1 MPTYSIKYD
10 RDMGDGLPK
19 RYEAAYAV
27 EEGDVI
33 ELENGMW
40 HGVRQVRKTQ
50 KGSQLVL
57 AESGQSAQQ
66 AGLLLAQQLSE

>member
-19 RYEAAYAV
+19 SFEATNPV

-40 HGVRQVRKTQ
+40 HGVRQIRKTQ

-66 AGLLLAQQLSE
+66 AQLLLAQQLSE

>member
-19 RYEAAYAV
+19 SFEAANAV

-40 HGVRQVRKTQ
+40 HGVRKIRKTQ

-57 AESGQSAQQ
+57 AESGQSARQ
-66 AGLLLAQQLSE
+66 AELLLAQQLSE

>member
-19 RYEAAYAV
+19 RYEAVHAV

-50 KGSQLVL
+50 KGSQIVL

-66 AGLLLAQQLSE
+66 AGLLLAQQWSE

>member
-19 RYEAAYAV
+19 SYEAAQAV
-27 EEGDVI
+27 AEGDVI

-40 HGVRQVRKTQ
+40 HGVRQIRKTQ
-50 KGSQLVL
+50 KGAQIVL
-57 AESGQSAQQ
+57 SESGQNAQQ
-66 AGLLLAQQLSE
+66 AELLLRQQLSE

>member
-19 RYEAAYAV
+19 AYEAARAV
-27 EEGDVI
+27 SEGDVI

-40 HGVRQVRKTQ
+40 HGVRQIRKTQ
-50 KGSQLVL
+50 KGNQLVL
-57 AESGQSAQQ
+57 SESGQSAQQ
-66 AGLLLAQQLSE
+66 AELLLRQQLSE

>member
-1 MPTYSIKYD
+1 MPIYSIKYD

-19 RYEAAYAV
+19 SYEAAHAV
-27 EEGDVI
+27 DEGDVI

-50 KGSQLVL
+50 KGSQLIL
-57 AESGQSAQQ
+57 AESGQNAQQ
-66 AGLLLAQQLSE
+66 AQLLLAQQLSE